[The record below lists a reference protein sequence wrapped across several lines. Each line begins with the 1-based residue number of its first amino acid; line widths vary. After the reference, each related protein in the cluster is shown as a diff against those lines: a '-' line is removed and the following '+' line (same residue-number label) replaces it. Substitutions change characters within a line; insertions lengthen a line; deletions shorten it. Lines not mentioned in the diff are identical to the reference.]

1 VSSAI
6 AIVDGDPPPSVALT
20 RTASVTPA
28 DPVVR
33 IGAESGGIDVDGV
46 SVGDS
51 AGASPGVSDG
61 LGVLVVRAGSDAVSP
76 SSSPQAASPPARARA
91 TTAAETAEA
100 AGWDRVRAPE
110 RRGEVLMVLRR

>member
-61 LGVLVVRAGSDAVSP
+61 LGVLVRAGSDAVSP